1 MYIKLA
7 LAIFICFLTLVSN
20 AQIDD
25 INQVLKSIEQNN
37 LELKVLNE
45 QIESKKVEL
54 STSNN
59 LNNPELIG
67 YYMPFG
73 EHSTGNYSEIQ
84 ISQTFEFP
92 TVYKSRN
99 ILIEEQG
106 VQLKMSYELKKQE
119 ILLGAKLEIIGLIAL
134 KKRLI
139 EEQEEVKQAEI
150 VFEHT
155 QILFDREQIGVLDL
169 NKAKLNW
176 VQIQFLTEQTEN
188 NIREKQNK
196 IRNLNGGTE
205 ITIAQTNYFE
215 NLEIQSLDSLWK
227 DKVENSPLLKL
238 LVQKEKVAEKQ
249 LLLAKQNRYPDL
261 QLGYN
266 YQGVLNE
273 NYSGVYA
280 GISIPIWSNKNK
292 IKSADLNLNYSKSYS
307 DFQIQMLK
315 SDFEIQY
322 NNYVSLQKR
331 YVAYSSTFT
340 ELNSVALLTQGYK
353 SGELSFSEYYMET
366 SFYYEAYSSMLNMEK
381 ELHQLKAELLKHQ
394 L

>member
-37 LELKVLNE
+37 MELKVLNE

-59 LNNPELIG
+59 LNNPKLIG
-67 YYMPFG
+67 YYLPFG

-155 QILFDREQIGVLDL
+155 QIL
-169 NKAKLNW
+169 
-176 VQIQFLTEQTEN
+176 
-188 NIREKQNK
+188 
-196 IRNLNGGTE
+196 
-205 ITIAQTNYFE
+205 
-215 NLEIQSLDSLWK
+215 S
-227 DKVENSPLLKL
+227 
-238 LVQKEKVAEKQ
+238 
-249 LLLAKQNRYPDL
+249 
-261 QLGYN
+261 
-266 YQGVLNE
+266 
-273 NYSGVYA
+273 
-280 GISIPIWSNKNK
+280 
-292 IKSADLNLNYSKSYS
+292 
-307 DFQIQMLK
+307 
-315 SDFEIQY
+315 
-322 NNYVSLQKR
+322 
-331 YVAYSSTFT
+331 
-340 ELNSVALLTQGYK
+340 
-353 SGELSFSEYYMET
+353 
-366 SFYYEAYSSMLNMEK
+366 
-381 ELHQLKAELLKHQ
+381 
-394 L
+394 

>member
-366 SFYYEAYSSMLNMEK
+366 SFYYEAYSSLLNMEK